1 MNHRLFGFFSG
12 FPSRHFPQEIVK
24 RLDRELKSRGT
35 LVFVSAWPADYERND
50 SDSSGMYR
58 MFTECGIFFAQ
69 YHVIDKRTEAA
80 LARQLL
86 REASCVFLMGGYPRL
101 QIQLIREKGLDD
113 VIRGTD
119 APVLGVSAGAI
130 NMARR
135 SLDTKES
142 VVPYDGLGLADITVK
157 PHFTLDDEQVLA
169 VLRQISAGLPICAMK
184 DDSAIFVS
192 GGSITSSG
200 QIYWVDKGNICP
212 LSQSRLLTQL

>member
-1 MNHRLFGFFSG
+1 MSHRFFGFFSG
-12 FPSRHFPQEIVK
+12 FPSHHFPPEIVK
-24 RLDRELKSRGT
+24 RLDRELESRGM

-50 SDSSGMYR
+50 SDSAGMNC
-58 MFTECGIFFAQ
+58 MFTECNIPFAQ
-69 YHVIDKRTEAA
+69 YHVIDNRTEAA

-86 REASCVFLMGGYPRL
+86 CEASCVFLMGGYPRL
-101 QIQLIREKGLDD
+101 QIQLIREKGLDG
-113 VIRGTD
+113 VIRSTG

-157 PHFTLDDEQVLA
+157 PHFMLDNRQVLTT
-169 VLRQISAGLPICAMK
+169 LQQISAELPICAME

-192 GGSITSSG
+192 GGSITYSG

-212 LSQSRLLTQL
+212 LSQSGLLTQL